1 MIGREPELSV
11 LAEVAKR
18 VAASDGREVVLVSG
32 EAGQGKTTLVAQ
44 AARFAFDGGACVLF
58 GHCEE
63 DLATPYQLFA
73 EAFGHYFVHAD
84 EKRLRGLVDAHGS
97 EWARLVPAL
106 GERISDMPP
115 SKATDPDS
123 ERYLLFA
130 AAVGLLTAVSRAR
143 SHRARA

>member
-73 EAFGHYFVHAD
+73 EAFGHYCRPRRR
-84 EKRLRGLVDAHGS
+84 E
-97 EWARLVPAL
+97 
-106 GERISDMPP
+106 P
-115 SKATDPDS
+115 SSWPGRRPRVRMGAP
-123 ERYLLFA
+123 
-130 AAVGLLTAVSRAR
+130 
-143 SHRARA
+143 RARAR